1 MIAMLALVA
10 VACNKDQKAVKKLD
24 GTWEQTSFKIF
35 YGGASFELVG
45 TEGFPTTTYTFN
57 KCKLKDEEFCE
68 GSITNSYEGT
78 SVTENIL
85 YRVTGDGTKLEY
97 KEDTSSETITQITI
111 DELTKEEATLE
122 VDTEFVVGEGED
134 AEVIEIVAT
143 VKLEK
148 K

>member
-1 MIAMLALVA
+1 MIAAIALLA
-10 VACNKDQKAVKKLD
+10 VACNKDQKAVKRLD

-35 YGGASFELVG
+35 YGGASFEFVG
-45 TEGFPTTTYTFN
+45 QEGFPSTTYRFT

-68 GSITNSYEGT
+68 GSITNSLDGE

-97 KEDTSSETITQITI
+97 KDDTSSDTITALTI
-111 DELTKEEATLE
+111 EELTKEEATIE
-122 VDTEFVVGEGED
+122 IEDEFPLGED
-134 AEVIEIVAT
+134 GEMVAVT
-143 VKLEK
+143 VVVKLEK